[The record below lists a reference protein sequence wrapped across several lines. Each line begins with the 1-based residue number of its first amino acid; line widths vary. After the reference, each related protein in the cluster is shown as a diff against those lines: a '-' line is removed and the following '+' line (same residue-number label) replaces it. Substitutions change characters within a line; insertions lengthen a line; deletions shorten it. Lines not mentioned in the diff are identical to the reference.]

1 MREMENKNVAQED
14 DEDEDG
20 DEGEDEDGLGKGAV
34 SLLRVELSAKQKEVD
49 HLVEDVRRPAD
60 DSGQSERTRVDEAAD
75 LAEKLKAAEAEVED
89 ARRQME
95 SRSDYDEIKRELHI
109 LKSMECG
116 NCDDFD
122 EKGEIKSEQTESR
135 QDQQQPR
142 QQQSLEYLLLARN
155 RALMNE
161 NTQNKLALTQERDKS
176 TKLDQDNVGLQ
187 GQVEELKALVAQLEQ
202 HLLQVKTVAVDGND
216 VLDVASAILPV
227 RLEAEGSA
235 SPPLPVSSSSSSHV
249 LDGGVSGGDVAIDV
263 EALESSSSANQFQ
276 RSVSSSVEDD
286 VASLGQQQQQPN
298 RDDSLLAIVSSQ
310 RERFRQRNQDLEAEN
325 IAHKNRI
332 QSLQD
337 DLDVLRNDNLKL
349 YEKIKFLQSNY
360 STSSSSSSAGGVS
373 LVALSPAGHQLDSRY
388 ASQYEQSLDPF
399 QAFARKE
406 RSRKY
411 AAMRPYEKATLA
423 LVRFILGS
431 PLSRT
436 FAFFY
441 FIFLHLLVFLVL
453 YRFSVLQDCHQDSR
467 EDCAKQ
473 FADHM
478 LHVHGGGAHA

>member
-1 MREMENKNVAQED
+1 M
-14 DEDEDG
+14 
-20 DEGEDEDGLGKGAV
+20 
-34 SLLRVELSAKQKEVD
+34 
-49 HLVEDVRRPAD
+49 
-60 DSGQSERTRVDEAAD
+60 
-75 LAEKLKAAEAEVED
+75 
-89 ARRQME
+89 
-95 SRSDYDEIKRELHI
+95 
-109 LKSMECG
+109 
-116 NCDDFD
+116 
-122 EKGEIKSEQTESR
+122 
-135 QDQQQPR
+135 
-142 QQQSLEYLLLARN
+142 
-155 RALMNE
+155 
-161 NTQNKLALTQERDKS
+161 
-176 TKLDQDNVGLQ
+176 
-187 GQVEELKALVAQLEQ
+187 
-202 HLLQVKTVAVDGND
+202 
-216 VLDVASAILPV
+216 

-235 SPPLPVSSSSSSHV
+235 SPPLPVSSSSSSHA
-249 LDGGVSGGDVAIDV
+249 LGGGVSGGDVAIDV
-263 EALESSSSANQFQ
+263 EALQPSSTDQFQ
-276 RSVSSSVEDD
+276 RSVSSSVED
-286 VASLGQQQQQPN
+286 VASLGQQQQQQPN

-360 STSSSSSSAGGVS
+360 STSSSSSSAGGGS